1 MILKKEEI
9 CFMPAYEVR
18 DVIIRQEMS
27 SQEITEIMIERIEQ
41 INLKL
46 NAFCTPTF
54 DFARAAAKD
63 ADQAVKKGDPLG
75 LLHGIPISIKDEMPL
90 KGVRTTFGSK
100 LYEDYVPEETDIS
113 VQRLQKEGSA
123 ILGKTNMP
131 EFGCFAVTYNKIF
144 GESRNPWDLNRTPGG
159 STGGGAAAV
168 VSGLCFLS
176 LGADGGGS
184 IRIPASL
191 CGAYGIKPSFG
202 RVPVYPTSGLHFES
216 LIHYGPLVRYV
227 KDAALM
233 LDAMK
238 GPHQADMYSLPEQKI
253 SYFENVDEKP
263 NKLKIGYTLNL
274 GFSKVIDPEVK
285 ENVEKSAQKFSQL
298 GWEVEQTKFKIKN
311 PERCFL
317 ALYGMTVYYDLM
329 RDLEKNPD
337 LLDPE
342 LVKAAQVGA
351 GMTGVD
357 VARAMSLRK
366 KYFDQFYHYFQDYD
380 ILITPTTNLPAFEL
394 GQIYPSMIDGKMV
407 SPTAWMPFTAIF
419 NLTGLPAASIP
430 CGWSSDGLPIGM
442 QIIGRQFDDLTVL
455 QVSKAFE
462 EITPWQEKK
471 PTFT

>member
-1 MILKKEEI
+1 MNKEEI
-9 CFMPAYEVR
+9 FFKPAYELR
-18 DVIIRQEMS
+18 EMIKRQEMS
-27 SQEITEIMIERIEQ
+27 SQEITEMMIERIEQ
-41 INLKL
+41 INPKL

-54 DFARAAAKD
+54 DLARASAKE
-63 ADQAVKKGDPLG
+63 ADESIKKGGQLG
-75 LLHGIPISIKDEMPL
+75 LLQGVPISIKDEMPL
-90 KGVRTTFGSK
+90 KGIRTTFGSK
-100 LYEDYVPEETDIS
+100 LYENYIPEESDIS
-113 VQRLQKEGSA
+113 VQRLQEAGSV

-131 EFGCFAVTYNKIF
+131 EFGVFAVTYNKIF
-144 GESRNPWDLNRTPGG
+144 GESKNPWDLKRTPGG

-184 IRIPASL
+184 IRIPSSL

-202 RVPVYPTSGLHFES
+202 RVPVYPVSGLHFES
-216 LIHYGPLVRYV
+216 LIHYGPIVRYV

-238 GPHQADMYSLPEQKI
+238 GPHEADMYALPEQNI
-253 SYFENVDEKP
+253 SYFEKVDDKP
-263 NKLKIGYTLNL
+263 SKLKIGYSLDL
-274 GFSKVIDPEVK
+274 GFSKVIDPDVK
-285 ENVEKSAQKFSQL
+285 ENVEKSAEKFTKL
-298 GWEVEQTKFKIKN
+298 GWDVEKTKFKIKN

-317 ALYGMTVYYDLM
+317 AIYGVTVYFDLM
-329 RDLEKNPD
+329 KDLEKNPE

-394 GQIYPSMIDGKMV
+394 GQIYPSMIAGKMV

-430 CGWSSDGLPIGM
+430 CGWSKEGLPIGM
-442 QIIGRQFDDLTVL
+442 QILGRRLDDLTVL

-462 EITPWQEKK
+462 EIAPWQAKK
-471 PTFT
+471 PSFN